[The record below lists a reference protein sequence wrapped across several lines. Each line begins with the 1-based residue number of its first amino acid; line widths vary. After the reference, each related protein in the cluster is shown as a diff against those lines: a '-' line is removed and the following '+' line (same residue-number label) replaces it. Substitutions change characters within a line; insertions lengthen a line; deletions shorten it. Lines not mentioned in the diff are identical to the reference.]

1 MTYLTSL
8 STALLLALPVA
19 SSIAPAAHAAETRP
33 NIVVLL
39 ADDLRADCIGAL
51 NPHIRTPNMDRLA
64 KSGVLFNH
72 CYGFGSTTPAVC
84 IPSRTMIMSGSTLLH
99 MPKDKPVRGLKK
111 GQPYPPPSV
120 PVMATTF
127 RDAGYDSLYSG
138 KPKNFDAA
146 CHAFDETFNPGGS
159 GPLTMGLEEQQK
171 IRRRYADTVISF
183 LAKPERKTKPFF
195 VFYAPLN
202 PHDPLFPET
211 DCSTWYQGD
220 KTPKL
225 PPNAAVDHQA
235 WAGLYQLDTACRT
248 YAAPAVGKGKFL
260 PPFDLK
266 VWPKV
271 IGEYYAQVSS
281 FDREV
286 GRMLDALES
295 NGQLKNT
302 IIILSSDNGLALTDH
317 GLMHKSS
324 LYEHDIKLPM
334 IISGPG
340 IPEDKRSDAFVYVSD
355 MFPTMCELTG
365 IPIPSTVQM
374 KSFRPSILDP
384 QEPNRKSMYFIYSE
398 EMRAFRD
405 E

>member
-1 MTYLTSL
+1 
-8 STALLLALPVA
+8 
-19 SSIAPAAHAAETRP
+19 
-33 NIVVLL
+33 
-39 ADDLRADCIGAL
+39 
-51 NPHIRTPNMDRLA
+51 
-64 KSGVLFNH
+64 
-72 CYGFGSTTPAVC
+72 
-84 IPSRTMIMSGSTLLH
+84 
-99 MPKDKPVRGLKK
+99 
-111 GQPYPPPSV
+111 
-120 PVMATTF
+120 MATTF
-127 RDAGYDSLYSG
+127 RTAGYYSLYSG
-138 KPKNFDAA
+138 KPKNFNAA

-225 PPNAAVDHQA
+225 PPNSAVDHQA
-235 WAGLYQLDTACRT
+235 WAGFYQLDTACRT
-248 YAAPAVGKGKFL
+248 YAAPAVGKGQFL
-260 PPFDLK
+260 PPFDLTL
-266 VWPKV
+266 WPKV

-281 FDREV
+281 FDREI

-334 IISGPG
+334 LISGPG
-340 IPEDKRSDAFVYVSD
+340 IPENKRSDAFVYVSD

-365 IPIPSTVQM
+365 IPIPSSVQM

-384 QEPNRKSMYFIYSE
+384 QKPNRKSMYFIYSE

-405 E
+405 EQYKIILYHNHRVQLYDLKADPQEVHDLSNDPAHAERLKNMIVQAAEAGKAWEDGPDRTKSLHARAKNQPDLGIFWNRWATMESQKAGEKK